1 MGTNKKFDAVMEKK
15 IDLYD
20 HYRNWSFEAIL
31 VDATLILSEK
41 FKERT
46 PEIIRWAN
54 DVPMNRAAHL
64 KKAGIAIAPVDEVA
78 THHLAAAITQY
89 NQSRHRLIEV
99 MVTYFAYQG
108 REEKKHGK

>member
-1 MGTNKKFDAVMEKK
+1 MGTNEKFDAVMEKK
-15 IDLYD
+15 IDFYN

-54 DVPMNRAAHL
+54 DIPL
-64 KKAGIAIAPVDEVA
+64 KYAVRLKEAGIDLTSVDEIA
-78 THHLAAAITQY
+78 TQHLTTAITQY
-89 NQSRHRLIEV
+89 NQARHRLIEV
-99 MVTYFAYQG
+99 MMTYIAYQG
-108 REEKKHGK
+108 EEKNHGK